1 MADKC
6 INSNSDIAG
15 IGIRINF
22 YATILLTAITPE
34 NDHTD
39 ELLDGLYKNSVIN
52 GLSLVITAVIQTMQK
67 QLDLYHAIFVMQIIF
82 SLNFVY
88 AYGQRRFILSGENDF
103 RMKIFIGF
111 QTLTTVVFTVWLLYV
126 WIKGSNFGSQP
137 TCNHLVK
144 YVLFFADVRATVT
157 WLRVLFIM
165 NLVMTACT
173 LLFRFGAIISEHM
186 EQLREEIHKV
196 THKLKKRTK
205 EWRIIARTEPQVP
218 REPQGSREERE
229 REELEEQG
237 SNHDGPVHRFVTL
250 SLVYAVYGVATL
262 ELIAHRNRSNIQ
274 PGEDTWGFGQIIA
287 VILLL
292 GSLIDIVVL
301 LRDRYAKKE
310 THSEENPKSEPDP

>member
-6 INSNSDIAG
+6 IESNSDIAG

-22 YATILLTAITPE
+22 YVTILLTAITPE
-34 NDHTD
+34 NGHTD
-39 ELLDGLYKNSVIN
+39 ELLDGLYTNSVIN
-52 GLSLVITAVIQTMQK
+52 GLSLVITAVIQTMEK

-88 AYGQRRFILSGENDF
+88 AYGQRRFIRSDQNDF

-137 TCNHLVK
+137 SCNNLVK
-144 YVLFFADVRATVT
+144 YVLFFADVRATAT

-173 LLFRFGAIISEHM
+173 LLFRFSAILSEHM
-186 EQLREEIHKV
+186 EQLRKEIHKL

-205 EWRIIARTEPQVP
+205 VWRVEPQVP
-218 REPQGSREERE
+218 RGRQESQESQEPEES
-229 REELEEQG
+229 EEQR
-237 SNHDGPVHRFVTL
+237 STHDGPVPRFVTF

-262 ELIAHRNRSNIQ
+262 ELIAHRNRPNIQ
-274 PGEDTWGFGQIIA
+274 SGENTWGFGQIIA
-287 VILLL
+287 VILTL
-292 GSLIDIVVL
+292 GSLIDLVVL
-301 LRDRYAKKE
+301 LRDRYARKE
-310 THSEENPKSEPDP
+310 THSEGDPKSEPDA

>member
-1 MADKC
+1 V
-6 INSNSDIAG
+6 
-15 IGIRINF
+15 
-22 YATILLTAITPE
+22 TILLTAITPE
-34 NDHTD
+34 TRNGHTD

-88 AYGQRRFILSGENDF
+88 AYGMFCICLSINYETLTRRWAGVGQRRFILSGENDF

-137 TCNHLVK
+137 TCNHLIK

-173 LLFRFGAIISEHM
+173 LLFRFGAILSEHM
-186 EQLREEIHKV
+186 EQLREEIHKL
-196 THKLKKRTK
+196 TYKLKKRTK
-205 EWRIIARTEPQVP
+205 VWRVITRTEPRGP
-218 REPQGSREERE
+218 REPREP
-229 REELEEQG
+229 EEQEEQR
-237 SNHDGPVHRFVTL
+237 STHDGPVPRFVTL
-250 SLVYAVYGVATL
+250 SLV
-262 ELIAHRNRSNIQ
+262 
-274 PGEDTWGFGQIIA
+274 
-287 VILLL
+287 
-292 GSLIDIVVL
+292 
-301 LRDRYAKKE
+301 
-310 THSEENPKSEPDP
+310 